1 MCGIAGA
8 LVFEKAL
15 LAQDRNAATEESS
28 LGMVDALIHRG
39 PDDGGLLAAPP
50 IWLGHRRLSILD
62 TSING
67 HQPMG
72 DANGRFWISYNG
84 EIYNYKAL
92 RSELQSLGATFRTA
106 TDTEVL
112 LHGYQRW
119 GKELLPKLD
128 GMFAFAIWDRNEQ
141 SLYLAR
147 DGVGIKPLF
156 FAQTPDAFLF
166 ASEIKSLLAW
176 GMPARPD
183 RDALQM
189 FLTFG
194 YSIAPSTGFEGIRQ
208 LKPGHEITI
217 TVDNP
222 KPAIARWYRL
232 PYPESPTHWS
242 RSESADRLRSSLDR
256 SVKSQLQSDVPLGA
270 FLSGGLDSSAIV
282 ACMKAHQ
289 TQPIH
294 TFTCSFSEASF
305 DESKP
310 ASAVAKCFGTDHHSP
325 RLAAD
330 HLDGLLRV
338 IDHAEDPIAD
348 NSLLSVWALCQSTA
362 PHVTVAL
369 SGDGADE
376 LLAGYSTYRAT
387 SLSNFFSRIPRPI
400 RQRILKPLLRSIPAT
415 ETKYSASMLAERFLI
430 GADRTWPINHCSW
443 RTMIDAEVSV
453 RVRGSRSEEWIQRGL
468 DAYAGTLH
476 DAPHWLS
483 PLEQMLHMDLSFHLP
498 NDMLVKVDRMSM
510 AHSLEVRVPFL
521 SNAVLETALAIPAHW
536 KLHGRSGKLV
546 LRDAMR
552 HMLPSDILSR
562 KKAGFVIPIE
572 SWLRG
577 AWRDL
582 LRRVLNEDFCEETQ
596 ILSWPG
602 VRSLLD
608 QHSSGQRNHAYALF
622 TLLVF
627 ALWWRRWIQ
636 PNHLTIQ
643 FPRQTFS
650 RPTFPTRVHRLPIL
664 HEGNDGK

>member
-1 MCGIAGA
+1 
-8 LVFEKAL
+8 
-15 LAQDRNAATEESS
+15 
-28 LGMVDALIHRG
+28 
-39 PDDGGLLAAPP
+39 
-50 IWLGHRRLSILD
+50 
-62 TSING
+62 
-67 HQPMG
+67 
-72 DANGRFWISYNG
+72 
-84 EIYNYKAL
+84 
-92 RSELQSLGATFRTA
+92 
-106 TDTEVL
+106 
-112 LHGYQRW
+112 
-119 GKELLPKLD
+119 
-128 GMFAFAIWDRNEQ
+128 
-141 SLYLAR
+141 
-147 DGVGIKPLF
+147 
-156 FAQTPDAFLF
+156 
-166 ASEIKSLLAW
+166 
-176 GMPARPD
+176 
-183 RDALQM
+183 
-189 FLTFG
+189 
-194 YSIAPSTGFEGIRQ
+194 
-208 LKPGHEITI
+208 
-217 TVDNP
+217 
-222 KPAIARWYRL
+222 
-232 PYPESPTHWS
+232 
-242 RSESADRLRSSLDR
+242 
-256 SVKSQLQSDVPLGA
+256 
-270 FLSGGLDSSAIV
+270 
-282 ACMKAHQ
+282 MKAHQ

-400 RQRILKPLLRSIPAT
+400 RQRILKLLLRSIPAT

-453 RVRGSRSEEWIQRGL
+453 RVQWR
-468 DAYAGTLH
+468 
-476 DAPHWLS
+476 
-483 PLEQMLHMDLSFHLP
+483 
-498 NDMLVKVDRMSM
+498 
-510 AHSLEVRVPFL
+510 
-521 SNAVLETALAIPAHW
+521 
-536 KLHGRSGKLV
+536 LHGRSGKLV
-546 LRDAMR
+546 LRAAMR
-552 HMLPSDILSR
+552 HRLPSDILSR